1 MDKIRSV
8 VIRSPTQSRPKRQ
21 ATVKAQAEM
30 LKQIDTS
37 ADSFDDTDEDE
48 HYREPQN
55 PDSTSEEGS
64 PSEDEKETP
73 NQTKGERK

>member
-1 MDKIRSV
+1 
-8 VIRSPTQSRPKRQ
+8 
-21 ATVKAQAEM
+21 M